1 MSHPSEARNFLKQ
14 SYNKKLGNVGTF
26 EVDKSLS
33 GKRVQVYND
42 PNTGQTK
49 VVHTGTNSLTD
60 WITNSRYLMGDTSG
74 KRFKHADKIQKQ
86 AELKYGTENTETL
99 GHSLGAK
106 IAEQVGGKSKQVT
119 TLNKP
124 VAPID
129 FGKKIKKNQTDY
141 KTNLDPVSPFRFT
154 QRGNKAT
161 YIKSKTYN
169 PFTEHSSDVL
179 GRLR

>member
-1 MSHPSEARNFLKQ
+1 MSNPAEARLFLKQ
-14 SYNKKLGNVGTF
+14 SYSKNLGNVGNF

-33 GKRVQVYND
+33 GKRTQVYHD
-42 PNTGQTK
+42 KNTGNTK

-60 WITNSRYLMGDTSG
+60 WITNSRYLMGNTSS
-74 KRFKHADKIQKQ
+74 KRFKHANKIQKQ
-86 AELKYGTENTETL
+86 AEIKYGTDKTETL

-106 IAEQVGGKSKQVT
+106 IAEQVGGRSHQVT

-124 VAPID
+124 VSAVD

-154 QRGNKAT
+154 QRGNKAV

-169 PFTEHSSDVL
+169 PLTEHSSDVL
-179 GRLR
+179 GRLK

>member
-1 MSHPSEARNFLKQ
+1 MSKPSEARSFLKQ
-14 SYNKKLGNVGTF
+14 SYNKNLANVGTF

-33 GKRVQVYND
+33 GKRVQVYHDKNS
-42 PNTGQTK
+42 NSTK
-49 VVHTGTNSLTD
+49 IVHTGTNSLSD
-60 WITNSRYLMGDTSG
+60 WITNSRYLMGNTSG
-74 KRFKHADKIQKQ
+74 KRFQHADKIQRQ
-86 AELKYGTENTETL
+86 AEAKYGTDKTETL
-99 GHSLGAK
+99 GHSIGAK
-106 IAEQVGGKSKQVT
+106 LSEQVGGRSQYVT

-141 KTNLDPVSPFRFT
+141 KTTLDPVSPFRFL